1 MAPPITLS
9 IYIARQF
16 AGAVVSMLLALSGLV
31 ALFDFIELLRRSISK
46 PDATFTLVAEIAAL
60 RLPYIAM
67 QVLPFAV
74 LLGGM
79 FCFWRL
85 TRSSELVVARS
96 AGVSA
101 WQFLAAPTLC
111 AMAFGVL
118 ATAALSPLSS
128 VMFGRAESMDNLY
141 LRSSGGPLAL
151 NGGQLWLR
159 QSDHA
164 LSPQGVAIFHAHGVE
179 LHGKRLTA
187 IAGQCVSPG
196 RSRSIAHADRGR
208 PGDARCRCVAA
219 AGCADDPSGTDAG
232 AAGHDQ
238 PADRSD
244 RRPRAGEL
252 CVARYAVVLDAA
264 RLYRV
269 ARPVGFSSIRHR
281 LHFQALLAQPLLC
294 ATMGLVA
301 AGFSMRPTRRG
312 GVAKMITSG
321 VATGFALFLI
331 SKIAEEFGHTGALPV
346 VLAAM
351 GARSIGHDAG
361 NRAAVAHG
369 RRLRMARSLAFARR
383 SLGPLVLLAML
394 LVLAWPR
401 ITQAQ
406 LGALTSAGSQ
416 PQPAR
421 DQPVTFTADS
431 VTYDRDNSLV
441 VADGHVEAWQN
452 DHVLRADRITFDAEY
467 RCGCSARQCRTA
479 GAGRAG
485 AVRRLCGIDTGHEER
500 RAPRHAG
507 DHGRNGRLAAN
518 GARRIDGQINELSR
532 VVYSTCNLCAEDPT
546 RHRCGSS
553 APCRRCRTWRTRRSN
568 TRMRCWRCTASRSAI
583 CHISAP

>member
-187 IAGQCVSPG
+187 SQVSVFRLDGRDRLLTRIEAGQATLG
-196 RSRSIAHADRGR
+196 AGAWQLQ
-208 PGDARCRCVAA
+208 DARTIRPEQMPEPPATISLPTDLTVARVQESFA
-219 AGCADDPSGTDAG
+219 SPDTLSFWTLPDFIALL
-232 AAGHDQ
+232 
-238 PADRSD
+238 DRS
-244 RRPRAGEL
+244 
-252 CVARYAVVLDAA
+252 
-264 RLYRV
+264 
-269 ARPVGFSSIRHR
+269 GFSSIRHR

-346 VLAAM
+346 VLAAW
-351 GARSIGHDAG
+351 AP
-361 NRAAVAHG
+361 AVSG
-369 RRLRMARSLAFARR
+369 MMLAIA
-383 SLGPLVLLAML
+383 LLL
-394 LVLAWPR
+394 H
-401 ITQAQ
+401 T
-406 LGALTSAGSQ
+406 
-416 PQPAR
+416 
-421 DQPVTFTADS
+421 
-431 VTYDRDNSLV
+431 
-441 VADGHVEAWQN
+441 
-452 DHVLRADRITFDAEY
+452 EY
-467 RCGCSARQCRTA
+467 G
-479 GAGRAG
+479 
-485 AVRRLCGIDTGHEER
+485 
-500 RAPRHAG
+500 
-507 DHGRNGRLAAN
+507 
-518 GARRIDGQINELSR
+518 
-532 VVYSTCNLCAEDPT
+532 
-546 RHRCGSS
+546 
-553 APCRRCRTWRTRRSN
+553 
-568 TRMRCWRCTASRSAI
+568 
-583 CHISAP
+583 